1 MKSSDSIR
9 GRLIVLI
16 CLIGL
21 LYVGLTLAHY
31 EKVMGAQA
39 EDACKLGL
47 IICLCGIW
55 FHSGREYFRFTR
67 TTPVFLITM
76 GFLILFHIQELT
88 EELAF
93 CESVPL
99 FGKTTF
105 IKRAFETALL
115 IGIVCFFLMGNYLS
129 VSAINKARKQLELN
143 IADLREREERYRILF
158 EGANDA
164 IFIMEG
170 ERFVDCNSKTLA
182 MFGCTKEQI
191 IGQSPVRFSPAT
203 QPDGTA
209 SVSKVRSKIEAVQA
223 GTPQCFEWKH
233 LRLDGTPFDAEVSLN
248 LVHWPTGMH
257 IQAIVRDI
265 SERKQAVK
273 LLAESEERY
282 RQLTERI
289 NEWVWEVDQH
299 GIYTYASPKVE
310 ALLGYRPDEVIGK
323 SPLDFMPPDEAD
335 RVSQEFNRYR
345 QQKAAFDR
353 LENINIKKDGQR
365 IVLETSGSPIFDQD
379 GKLVGYLG
387 TDRDITDR
395 KQAEQ
400 ASQES
405 EGRLRQLIDNSPYGA
420 LEYELHADGR
430 LLFVGY
436 NRAANRIL
444 KTDCH
449 QFMGK
454 TIEQAFPPLAQTPIP
469 SAYRLVAETGKPY
482 DDEQVIYT
490 DDRIS
495 GTYEIAA
502 FQTGPGRMAVLFR
515 DITERRR
522 AEDKIKT
529 YQNRLRA
536 LVSQLTLSEERERKN
551 LAVELHDGICQSLA
565 MAKLKV
571 DAEMNNP
578 SVAAVQTL
586 LKDLQQA
593 ILDVMQDARALIN
606 NLGTPM
612 LQQLGLAAALAEWM
626 DSEISAKHGI
636 KTEVVDKGIPAR
648 LSEDTKSLLFR
659 AIREL
664 AINVVKHAQAQ
675 TLSVALETQAGELS
689 MSIVDDGKG
698 FEHTERMDQDFRHRG
713 YGLFS
718 IHERIT
724 YIGGSM
730 AVQSAP
736 GQGTRILIRVP
747 LEGNNTI
754 PS

>member
-1 MKSSDSIR
+1 MKPLDR
-9 GRLIVLI
+9 RRRLLFVFI

-21 LYVGLTLAHY
+21 LYVGVTLANY
-31 EKVMGAQA
+31 EKIINAQV
-39 EDACKLGL
+39 EDACKLVF
-47 IICLCGIW
+47 IVFLCGIW
-55 FHSGREYFRFTR
+55 LYSGRDYFRFTH
-67 TTPVFLITM
+67 TTPVFLIAM
-76 GFLILFHIQELT
+76 CFLVLYHITELT
-88 EELAF
+88 EEITAF
-93 CESVPL
+93 QSVPL
-99 FGKTTF
+99 FGQTTLA
-105 IKRAFETALL
+105 KRAFETILL
-115 IGIVCFFLMGNYLS
+115 IGIVCFFLGGNYLS
-129 VSAINKARKQLELN
+129 VSAINKARKKLELN
-143 IADLREREERYRILF
+143 IVDLREREERYRILF

-164 IFIMEG
+164 IFIIEG
-170 ERFVDCNSKTLA
+170 ERFVDCNSRTLT
-182 MFGCTKEQI
+182 MFGCKREQI
-191 IGQSPVRFSPAT
+191 IGHSPDRFSPVT
-203 QPDGTA
+203 QPDGMA
-209 SVSKVRSKIEAVQA
+209 SARKARSKIEAAQA
-223 GTPQCFEWKH
+223 GVPQCFEWTH
-233 LRLDGTPFDAEVSLN
+233 VRLDGSAFDAEVSLN
-248 LVHWPTGMH
+248 LVDWPTGKH

-273 LLAESEERY
+273 LLTESEERY

-310 ALLGYRPDEVIGK
+310 ALLGYRPEEVIGK
-323 SPLDFMPPDEAD
+323 TPLDFMPPDEAE
-335 RVSQEFNRYR
+335 RVRKVFDRYR
-345 QQKAAFDR
+345 QQKASFDR
-353 LENINIKKDGQR
+353 LENINIKKNGQR
-365 IVLETSGSPIFDQD
+365 VVLETSGSPKFDHD
-379 GKLVGYLG
+379 GKLIGYLG

-400 ASQES
+400 ARQES
-405 EGRLRQLIDNSPYGA
+405 EERFRQLIDNSPYGA
-420 LEYELHADGR
+420 NEYELHADGR
-430 LLFVGY
+430 LIFVGH

-449 QFMGK
+449 QFMGQ

-469 SAYRLVAETGKPY
+469 AAYRKVAETGKPY
-482 DDEQVIYT
+482 DDEQVIYS

-495 GTYEIAA
+495 GAFEIAA
-502 FQTGPGRMAVLFR
+502 FQTNPGRMAVLFR

-522 AEDKIKT
+522 AKEKIT
-529 YQNRLRA
+529 EYQNRLRA

-571 DAEMNNP
+571 DEEMSNP
-578 SVAAVQTL
+578 SVAAVHTL
-586 LKDLQQA
+586 LQDLQQA
-593 ILDVMQDARALIN
+593 ILDIMLEARALIN

-612 LQQLGLAAALAEWM
+612 LQQLGLAAALEEWM
-626 DSEISAKHGI
+626 DSEITTKHGI
-636 KTEVVDKGIPAR
+636 KTDVVDKGIPSAM
-648 LSEDTKSLLFR
+648 SEDTKSLLFR

-675 TLSVALETQAGELS
+675 TLSVTLETQAGELS
-689 MSIVDDGKG
+689 MTIVDDGKG
-698 FEHTERMDQDFRHRG
+698 FAHTEKLDQDFRHHG

-747 LEGNNTI
+747 LKGNQTTT
-754 PS
+754 S